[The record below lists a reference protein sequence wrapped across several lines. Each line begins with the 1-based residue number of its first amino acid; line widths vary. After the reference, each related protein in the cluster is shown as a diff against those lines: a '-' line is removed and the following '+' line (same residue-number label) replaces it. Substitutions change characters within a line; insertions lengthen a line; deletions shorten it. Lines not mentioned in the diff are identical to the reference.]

1 MAQVT
6 EGMSGRG
13 SASRPLVE
21 LEAALPHI
29 EAAPKAV
36 GRLELIV
43 RRPTPDAR
51 EVLDEA
57 RLDHDVG
64 LVGDCWK
71 SKGSSST
78 PDGKARLDAQVTLTN
93 SRVIETIAGPREL
106 WPFAGDQL
114 YVDFDLSAANLPPG
128 TRLAIGDA
136 VVEVS
141 AHPHTGCAKF
151 AARFGTDAQRFVAS
165 KRGRELN
172 LRGVNT
178 RVVVPGRVATGDVVR
193 KS

>member
-43 RRPTPDAR
+43 RRPTVDAR
-51 EVLDEA
+51 EVLAEG

-78 PDGKARLDAQVTLTN
+78 PDGKSRLEAQVTLTN
-93 SRVIETIAGPREL
+93 VRAIEAIAGPREL

-114 YVDFDLSAANLPPG
+114 YVDFDLSAANTPPG
-128 TRLAIGDA
+128 TRLSIGDA

-151 AARFGTDAQRFVAS
+151 AARFGNDAQRFVAS

-172 LRGVNT
+172 LRGVNA
-178 RVVVPGRVATGDVVR
+178 RVVTPGRVSAGDLVR